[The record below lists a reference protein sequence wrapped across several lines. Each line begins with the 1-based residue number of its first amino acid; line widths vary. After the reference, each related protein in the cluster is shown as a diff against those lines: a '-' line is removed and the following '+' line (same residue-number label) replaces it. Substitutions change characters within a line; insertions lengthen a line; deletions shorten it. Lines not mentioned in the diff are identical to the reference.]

1 MTAFMT
7 MRIHRAAVRKQQI
20 GSTHPDPVDGK
31 PQCLS
36 VSWKGPLRIGE
47 SVKHIWHIYV
57 ELAKC
62 KYRSAH
68 IILASALLAEALG
81 SSKQGW
87 HEDGQAAA
95 QAMGMAWR
103 ASKDGMK
110 VGKQPLKQWGQH
122 SWWPFVLLVLI
133 KLACM
138 SVRSKQVSLA
148 ADSTHQKLANLCID
162 TQVCAHARACA
173 PTNTHTY
180 THTPG
185 GASPGAAHGVGWRE
199 GRAGRIW
206 CRHLL
211 DCCCGCCCC
220 CCYSCVVVAD
230 FGWGWGM
237 AWAGCTPFLVLDSSE
252 GGQLAP
258 LCPTLRRGGA
268 QLCNNHTHEWKVWN
282 MWHKYMELAN
292 PIHMVMVTGDRCHLH
307 MCGQPYA
314 YGHHVGGTCH
324 KGCSW
329 GSVPSLSGLVV
340 WVVCVGAYTH
350 PEATCTSDVYEQDLN
365 E

>member
-1 MTAFMT
+1 MFQVQQLCNVSGGQDMVISALVLCKCSSRAEATN
-7 MRIHRAAVRKQQI
+7 RIHAPRPSGWQASVPQCFLEGTITNRGKRETHMAYLRGIGQI
-20 GSTHPDPVDGK
+20 GVTGSEAVQSKRRRVHARRRTADNRLLDLA
-31 PQCLS
+31 C
-36 VSWKGPLRIGE
+36 
-47 SVKHIWHIYV
+47 V
-57 ELAKC
+57 ELTLHTKVGQHC
-62 KYRSAH
+62 
-68 IILASALLAEALG
+68 SALLAEALG

-252 GGQLAP
+252 G
-258 LCPTLRRGGA
+258 
-268 QLCNNHTHEWKVWN
+268 V
-282 MWHKYMELAN
+282 
-292 PIHMVMVTGDRCHLH
+292 
-307 MCGQPYA
+307 
-314 YGHHVGGTCH
+314 
-324 KGCSW
+324 
-329 GSVPSLSGLVV
+329 
-340 WVVCVGAYTH
+340 
-350 PEATCTSDVYEQDLN
+350 
-365 E
+365 